1 MQPASTE
8 REKDKRRPG
17 APSLGA
23 HTSPPPTSL
32 DSPSP
37 TCPAQG
43 FQSGNDCHPRETGS
57 GSPGR
62 GLGRA
67 QTHAGP
73 PRPPQRCINHH
84 PTRGRADRQGQSGAR
99 PGSGRHGK
107 TCQHL
112 WTELLP
118 PASPS
123 AGLINTLPGAGPEG
137 KEKPLRPQKE
147 S

>member
-1 MQPASTE
+1 MPQALGLTLHHLLPPWTPQAPRAPPRDSRVGMTAILE
-8 REKDKRRPG
+8 RQALGLQGGVLAGPRHTQGPPG
-17 APSLGA
+17 
-23 HTSPPPTSL
+23 
-32 DSPSP
+32 
-37 TCPAQG
+37 
-43 FQSGNDCHPRETGS
+43 HPRGVST
-57 GSPGR
+57 
-62 GLGRA
+62 
-67 QTHAGP
+67 TT
-73 PRPPQRCINHH
+73 PR
-84 PTRGRADRQGQSGAR
+84 RGRADRQGQSGAR

-123 AGLINTLPGAGPEG
+123 AGLINTLPGAGPED